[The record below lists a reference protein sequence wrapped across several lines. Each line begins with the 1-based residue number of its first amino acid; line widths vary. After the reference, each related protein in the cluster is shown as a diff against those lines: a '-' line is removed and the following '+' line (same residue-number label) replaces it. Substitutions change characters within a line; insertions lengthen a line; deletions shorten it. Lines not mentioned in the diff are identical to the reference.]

1 MNDKIYN
8 IVTKKYSSFI
18 KINNKNIDLGT
29 YYNLYDSEFN
39 FLERFDKKDL
49 PKILDKYNI
58 KFQNIKFNH

>member
-29 YYNLYDSEFN
+29 YYNLYDQEFN
-39 FLERFDKKDL
+39 FWKGLKR
-49 PKILDKYNI
+49 KIY
-58 KFQNIKFNH
+58 QRY

>member
-29 YYNLYDSEFN
+29 YYNLYDNEFN

-49 PKILDKYNI
+49 PKILYKYNI
-58 KFQNIKFNH
+58 KFLNLKFNH